1 MIKLTSAL
9 EAAAATTK
17 PGEKMAAIEGLDAD
31 NQKLL
36 MLAQNTFITFGVKKI
51 PAYGCQDHPVG
62 ELEDLTDFF
71 ELADALASRE
81 LTGSA
86 ALEAVSFTL
95 FDYTTE
101 TAQTLE
107 KVLKKD
113 LRANLGT
120 TLINK
125 VYKKLIPVF
134 KCMLAAK
141 MPDNFDWA
149 AGPWLVEYK
158 YDGMRILA
166 HVTEDGIEYYS
177 RSGIVQPKF
186 RGVFDE
192 ALLEIRKETDGD
204 FWTDGEVLA
213 PTFQETMNAR
223 KSDAD
228 TSNLVYRVFDLVY
241 AKDWADQKS
250 RVGNLARR
258 DNLEFLLRDLTEGN
272 VQLSEGIL
280 CKTRKQVED
289 FYNRLLA
296 SGAEGVIIKDPDAP
310 YYWKRHKAWTKY
322 KPVWT
327 ADLTLLGMYEGSG
340 KYEGMLGGFQLEGE
354 LEDGTVVRADCGS
367 GFNDA
372 DREDFWKN
380 KEKYIGKTIEIEY
393 QEVTKGQKSEISSL
407 RFPVYKCVRI
417 DK

>member
-1 MIKLTSAL
+1 MAL
-9 EAAAATTK
+9 DII
-17 PGEKMAAIEGLDAD
+17 GRCLSSYS
-31 NQKLL
+31 L
-36 MLAQNTFITFGVKKI
+36 
-51 PAYGCQDHPVG
+51 
-62 ELEDLTDFF
+62 
-71 ELADALASRE
+71 
-81 LTGSA
+81 
-86 ALEAVSFTL
+86 
-95 FDYTTE
+95 E

-113 LRANLGT
+113 LRASLGT

-141 MPDNFDWA
+141 MPDNFDWE

-177 RSGIVQPKF
+177 RSGLVQPKF
-186 RGVFDE
+186 RGVFDD
-192 ALLEIRKETDGD
+192 LLSEIRKATDDD

-228 TSNLVYRVFDLVY
+228 TSNLVYRVFDMVY
-241 AKDWADQKS
+241 AQDWADQKS
-250 RVGNLARR
+250 RVGNLGRR
-258 DNLEFLLRDLTEGN
+258 ENLEFLMSELPEGN
-272 VQLSEGIL
+272 VQLSEGVD
-280 CKTRKQVED
+280 CETRKEVED
-289 FYNRLLA
+289 FYQNLLA
-296 SGAEGVIIKDPDAP
+296 AGAEGVIIKDPDAP

-327 ADLTLLGMYEGSG
+327 ADLTLLGMYEGTG
-340 KYEGMLGGFQLEGE
+340 KYKGMLGGFQLKGE

-367 GFNDA
+367 GFDDA
-372 DREDFWKN
+372 ARKEFWDNQK
-380 KEKYIGKTIEIEY
+380 KYIGKTIEVEY
-393 QEVTKGQKSEISSL
+393 QEVSKAQKSDTFSL